1 MSDRLKATIRDVARA
16 AGVSVTSVSRHLNG
30 RIKLPEPTAR
40 QIEQAAH
47 RLGYRPNAIAR
58 RLSRGRSET
67 IGLVTSDIA
76 YPLFAEIASASEA
89 EAARRGYNLVMF
101 NSRNLVEEEVAFLTR
116 IDDRQVDGI
125 LLLTNHRDDG
135 RLAAGINRT
144 GRVVLLDE
152 DVPGA
157 RAPRLFAD
165 NVRGGFLA
173 ARHLLDHG
181 HTRIAAIGGPEGL
194 LSTEERLE
202 GFRRA
207 LADAGLRLERDL
219 VRYGP
224 YDEEAASAAFAT
236 LLRRSDPPTAIFTLG
251 DMLATGVIRAARH
264 AGIRIPDDVS
274 LVSFDDIH
282 NADLFSPALTA
293 IRQSATDFGRRGV
306 GMLLDFIGGSTP
318 RSSIE
323 RVDVDLVV
331 RNSVAPPPAHP
342 KGRRGTHVG
351 IGKPIAQPGT
361 VNGMNRENQPYQ
373 RT

>member
-1 MSDRLKATIRDVARA
+1 
-16 AGVSVTSVSRHLNG
+16 VTSVSRHLNG
-30 RIKLPEPTAR
+30 QIKLPEPTAR

-67 IGLVTSDIA
+67 LGLVTSDIA

-116 IDDRQVDGI
+116 IEDRQVDGI
-125 LLLTNHRDDG
+125 LLLTNHHDDG

-157 RAPRLFAD
+157 KAPRLFAD
-165 NVRGGFLA
+165 NIRGGYLA
-173 ARHLLDHG
+173 ACHLLDHG

-194 LSTEERLE
+194 LSTDERLA
-202 GFRRA
+202 GFGRA
-207 LADAGLRLERDL
+207 LAEAGVGLDRDL
-219 VRYGP
+219 VKFGP
-224 YDEEAASAAFAT
+224 YDERAAATAFAA
-236 LLRRSDPPTAIFTLG
+236 LFDRGNPPTAIFTLG
-251 DMLATGVIRAARH
+251 DMLATGVIRAARQ

-274 LVSFDDIH
+274 LISFDDIH
-282 NADLFSPALTA
+282 NADLFAPALTA
-293 IRQSATDFGRRGV
+293 IRQSAAEFGRRGV
-306 GMLLDFIGGSTP
+306 GILLDFIAGRTP

-323 RVDVDLVV
+323 RVDVELVV
-331 RNSVAPPPAHP
+331 RHSVAPPPAHP
-342 KGRRGTHVG
+342 KGRRGTHSGSARPMEPRG
-351 IGKPIAQPGT
+351 IGKAAS
-361 VNGMNRENQPYQ
+361 RDNQPYQ